1 MSCRISNNTY
11 TPKSTSTTTRV
22 EGRVDGCKVCFD
34 AGKSKDVYSS
44 HRVKDKSGKTT
55 CPLLLALNCRN
66 CGKGGHTIK
75 YCASV
80 STDTVNAATDAAT
93 NAATNAVANVSK
105 KTRVDGK
112 GNDAV
117 NKISASSSSSY
128 NPFSILDS
136 VDDMGYTVKNKKS
149 KKNKVFDESCF
160 PSIVNPSIVF
170 TPNVSKK
177 SYANIVSVMPLPNP
191 HTSSTHVL
199 QSSKKIK
206 NKEKNYEVSTT
217 IQLQPFTPGPFCS
230 PKNTK
235 LDKFNNDCFY
245 GRNGLSWADA
255 VDDEEDMP
263 NEDKDYRVDDKSKL
277 KDFPCYASKVRV
289 ADHPANSSC
298 WIYRSSHNTSDSGSD
313 ESDSDN

>member
-93 NAATNAVANVSK
+93 NAATDAVANVSK

-112 GNDAV
+112 RNDAV
-117 NKISASSSSSY
+117 NKISASSSY

-149 KKNKVFDESCF
+149 KKNRVFDESF

-177 SYANIVSVMPLPNP
+177 SYANIVSVVPLPKP
-191 HTSSTHVL
+191 HTSSTHVR

-206 NKEKNYEVSTT
+206 NEEKYEVSTT

-245 GRNGLSWADA
+245 GRNGLSWSDA
-255 VDDEEDMP
+255 VDYEEDMP
-263 NEDKDYRVDDKSKL
+263 NEDKDFIVDGKSNL
-277 KDFPCYASKVRV
+277 NDFPCYASKVRV